1 MQFFSLKSGRRRRL
15 TQSNAQPRS
24 LQKASESGFIVRFSE
39 ISGFKFRRQMVSREA
54 QQRVLSNRLT
64 NAQHVSRRNGLFNR
78 VEGSVLEDRRLSQQD
93 RSLILDGL

>member
-1 MQFFSLKSGRRRRL
+1 MHGLGLVRV
-15 TQSNAQPRS
+15 
-24 LQKASESGFIVRFSE
+24 ASESGFIVRFSE